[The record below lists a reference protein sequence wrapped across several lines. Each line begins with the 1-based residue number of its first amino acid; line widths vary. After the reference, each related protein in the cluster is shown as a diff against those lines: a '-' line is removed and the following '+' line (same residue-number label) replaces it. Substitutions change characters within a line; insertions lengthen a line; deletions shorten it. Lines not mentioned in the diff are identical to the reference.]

1 MESAASCSTQS
12 LLACRRQWS
21 LPRSPG
27 QLSPSWTP
35 ASRLGGQQVAASMA
49 WQLLCSWEAQG
60 LAASVCCP
68 LLSTYGRGML
78 FGGRAWSARLLN
90 HSCQS
95 GLSQLSVHWP
105 PSAMRAI
112 PLPCWPGGPPQW
124 NGPAFQRPCS
134 GSVIGWLPCL
144 LFKISVMRR
153 CSRGHGVPQLH
164 FGTLLCYLQQTGLPW
179 PQISRTLQGLA
190 SQLWRSWA
198 SQLQLSPQ
206 QSAAQ
211 NSCMRWLSICPAAGL
226 PSQTTAAPALGCT
239 LVWSACVFR
248 GWWRQWLEI
257 MPPATAF
264 AALALPRLGWR
275 FPGGPVQIQA
285 LSVRAATWAQ
295 LGRVGEQ
302 RQHRH
307 ARFVSHVFVA
317 SNCPAPSSERDQAA
331 VLKHLLSQLWKLPW
345 HNQHKEV
352 YWRLTLDALPTAARL
367 HHVDP
372 CICGEPIPNWFH
384 HFWSCPVAAGLLAV
398 LSTHLESRGMLPTL
412 LLPLHVL
419 LAQPPSSRLHVGI
432 WRVVCLA
439 AICALDRVRR
449 TACAIALAGV
459 PSQAA
464 SAPA

>member
-1 MESAASCSTQS
+1 MAADFQDLAGTGITTVAELGAAAAAVTSAIGRTKFFHS
-12 LLACRRQWS
+12 LAVHLPGSGAAFIDHSRTCARLHACVER
-21 LPRSPG
+21 LP
-27 QLSPSWTP
+27 PSWVVE
-35 ASRLGGQQVAASMA
+35 AMA
-49 WQLLCSWEAQG
+49 GNL
-60 LAASVCCP
+60 
-68 LLSTYGRGML
+68 
-78 FGGRAWSARLLN
+78 
-90 HSCQS
+90 
-95 GLSQLSVHWP
+95 
-105 PSAMRAI
+105 
-112 PLPCWPGGPPQW
+112 
-124 NGPAFQRPCS
+124 
-134 GSVIGWLPCL
+134 
-144 LFKISVMRR
+144 
-153 CSRGHGVPQLH
+153 
-164 FGTLLCYLQQTGLPW
+164 
-179 PQISRTLQGLA
+179 
-190 SQLWRSWA
+190 
-198 SQLQLSPQ
+198 
-206 QSAAQ
+206 
-211 NSCMRWLSICPAAGL
+211 
-226 PSQTTAAPALGCT
+226 
-239 LVWSACVFR
+239 
-248 GWWRQWLEI
+248 
-257 MPPATAF
+257 PPATAF

-275 FPGGPVQIQA
+275 FPGGPVQIQG

-307 ARFVSHVFVA
+307 ARFVSHVLVV

-372 CICGEPIPNWFH
+372 CICGEPGPNWFH

-398 LSTHLESRGMLPTL
+398 LSNHLESRGMLPTL

-439 AICALDRVRR
+439 AICALDHARR

-464 SAPA
+464 SAPASELTMLNRAVTRFWDMLTDFCALNNTPLSWQHSVAVAHPFIAWCDSWKVVRSLP